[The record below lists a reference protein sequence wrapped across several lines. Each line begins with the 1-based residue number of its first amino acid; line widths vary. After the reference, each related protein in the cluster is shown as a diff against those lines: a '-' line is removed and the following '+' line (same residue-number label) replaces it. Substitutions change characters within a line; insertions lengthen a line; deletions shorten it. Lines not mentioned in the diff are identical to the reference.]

1 MPDGDLEF
9 PEPPKGETQEYRRLV
24 AAHDKYIRG
33 AAGVVIPVANP
44 SGSIGRWVPYALYHH
59 LIQLSRALHDL
70 VVLGYSDEALPI
82 GRAMLSASVYSI
94 FLVTSDSPDGW
105 ALRYWLQLTHQ
116 ERRMLLREQRISRFD
131 PERVASKLARN
142 STDNDGVIVAAQAEG
157 IDLPDKLIPE
167 GEKKPRD
174 TWTGLTDKGL
184 FKHLN
189 LADWHETEYDYL
201 STAIHV
207 QPVSLLPI
215 RDDLIEGKKPVLG
228 PHFRVPLAAVTASVN
243 SIRFSTLAM
252 LRHYRLEDH
261 LSDVEALSSEMSAAI
276 DAYREDTGINATV
289 RAVLGERISK
299 SR

>member
-1 MPDGDLEF
+1 MPDGEVEF
-9 PEPPKGETQEYRRLV
+9 PEPPKGESQEYRRLV
-24 AAHDKYIRG
+24 AAHDRYIRG
-33 AAGVVIPVANP
+33 VAGVVIPAANP
-44 SGSIGRWVPYALYHH
+44 SGSVGRWVPYALYHH
-59 LIQLSRALHDL
+59 LIQLSRALHAL

-94 FLVTSDSPDGW
+94 FLVTSTNPDGW
-105 ALRYWLQLTHQ
+105 ALRYWVQLTNQ
-116 ERRMLLREQRISRFD
+116 EQRMLLREQRISRFD
-131 PERVASKLARN
+131 PERVAGKLART
-142 STDNDGVIVAAQAEG
+142 SSDHDGLIAAARAEG
-157 IDLPDKLIPE
+157 IDLPDKLISE

-228 PHFRVPLAAVTASVN
+228 PHFRMPLAAVTASVN

-252 LRHYRLEDH
+252 LKHYRLEDR
-261 LSDVEALSSEMSAAI
+261 LSDVDALSADISAAL

-299 SR
+299 SE

>member
-24 AAHDKYIRG
+24 AAHDRYIRG
-33 AAGVVIPVANP
+33 VASVVIPAANP

-59 LIQLSRALHDL
+59 LIQLSSALHDL
-70 VVLGYSDEALPI
+70 VVLGYSDEALPT

-94 FLVTSDSPDGW
+94 FLVTSDNSDGW
-105 ALRYWLQLTHQ
+105 ALRYWLQLVYQ

-131 PERVASKLARN
+131 PERVAGKLART
-142 STDNDGVIVAAQAEG
+142 STDHDGLIAAARAEG
-157 IDLPDKLIPE
+157 IDLPDKLIPK

-215 RDDLIEGKKPVLG
+215 RDDLVEGRKPVLG
-228 PHFRVPLAAVTASVN
+228 PHFRMPLAALAASIN

-252 LRHYRLEDH
+252 LRHYRLEDRLPEIDA
-261 LSDVEALSSEMSAAI
+261 LSDDMSAAI
-276 DAYREDTGINATV
+276 ATYRGETGINAAV
-289 RAVLGERISK
+289 RAVLGEGNSK
-299 SR
+299 SG